1 MNAQIDE
8 GQIILGEQTIRYD
21 PYYVDIVAEE
31 QASNRSA
38 IMQQVL
44 AQWAEAVAGL
54 NQEGQTLFLPYSLD
68 DEWTECFE
76 ARLQGH
82 HVVLWCVQVAFNGYS
97 VELNNLS
104 QFMHGAPE
112 VRKKHPE
119 NFGQYQQAELV
130 SALRKAS
137 TSVP

>member
-1 MNAQIDE
+1 MNVQIDE
-8 GQIILGEQTIRYD
+8 GQIILDRQTLRYN
-21 PYYVDIVAEE
+21 PYWIDIAAEE
-31 QASNRSA
+31 VSSNRLA
-38 IMQQVL
+38 VMQQVL

-54 NQEGQTLFLPYSLD
+54 NREGQTLFLPYSLD

-76 ARLQGH
+76 ARLQGNY
-82 HVVLWCVQVAFNGYS
+82 VVLQCVQVAFNGYS

-104 QFMHGAPE
+104 QFMHRAPE
-112 VRKKHPE
+112 IRMKYPE

-137 TSVP
+137 TSAP